1 MEVTDSEAREDKCKY
16 FSRKLRKVLHER
28 KLTCADLSGLT
39 RISRASISKYLN
51 GHQSPGYNQLY
62 SICIVLGV
70 TPNYLMGIGGED
82 NETDK
87 G

>member
-1 MEVTDSEAREDKCKY
+1 MTASEAQEDKYKN

-39 RISRASISKYLN
+39 RISRASISKYVN
-51 GHQSPGYNQLY
+51 GHQPPGYNHLY
-62 SICIVLGV
+62 SICIALGV

-82 NETDK
+82 NETDSD
-87 G
+87 